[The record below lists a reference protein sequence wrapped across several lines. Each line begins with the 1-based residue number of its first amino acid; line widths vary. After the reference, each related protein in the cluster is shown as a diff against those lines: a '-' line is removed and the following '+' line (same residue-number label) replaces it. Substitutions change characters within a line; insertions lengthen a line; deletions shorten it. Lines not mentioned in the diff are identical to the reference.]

1 MGTCRLLKF
10 LGKWRITFMYSL
22 KEILEWLNTRKM
34 KVNHLFGE
42 EISNHSNLTD
52 LSLLMMPSV
61 SKSPKVYDFKGIMF
75 PPGLIDKE
83 ETMLNA
89 LITMDEEA
97 LCFVVLIGKDV
108 FNAFNSIENML
119 EGYLYFNKAFP
130 IIKNENHVHF
140 FMRDMCHTRKL
151 IQTVSNMQINVV
163 VFRNFNVDYYSMGQV
178 TRIIHPS
185 LFIEYYPL
193 VYST

>member
-1 MGTCRLLKF
+1 
-10 LGKWRITFMYSL
+10 MYRL
-22 KEILEWLNTRKM
+22 KEILKWVKTSKKRVK
-34 KVNHLFGE
+34 HLLGE
-42 EISNHSNLTD
+42 EVMNNSNLTD

-97 LCFVVLIGKDV
+97 LCFVVLIGKDS
-108 FNAFNSIENML
+108 FDAFNSIENML
-119 EGYLYFNKAFP
+119 EGYLYFNQAFP
-130 IIKNENHVHF
+130 IIKKDNHVHF
-140 FMRDMCHTRKL
+140 FMRDMYHTRKA

-163 VFRNFNVDYYSMGQV
+163 VFRNFNVDYYSMGLV

-193 VYST
+193 IYSK